1 VIEGVTAMDGSTA
14 IDSATAI
21 DRTLVMD
28 AGRQWMADGATEIR
42 RRYTA

>member
-1 VIEGVTAMDGSTA
+1 MDGSTE
-14 IDSATAI
+14 IDIATAT
-21 DRTLVMD
+21 DRILVMD